1 MHVKHPEL
9 VLAGAVLVSLPMAKG
24 LLSGNISP
32 TAGAVRFLIALIV
45 CWILGSVLSWV
56 VTNYNEQSRRRTIM
70 RAIEE
75 AQRAE
80 RAALAE
86 SSESDRA
93 A

>member
-32 TAGAVRFLIALIV
+32 TDAAVRFLVALIV

-56 VTNYNEQSRRRTIM
+56 VSNCNEQSRRKTII

-80 RAALAE
+80 RDALAAT
-86 SSESDRA
+86 SEPDQA

>member
-1 MHVKHPEL
+1 VHVKHPEL
-9 VLAGAVLVSLPMAKG
+9 VLAGAVVVSLPMAKG

-32 TAGAVRFLIALIV
+32 TAGAVRFLVALIV

-56 VTNYNEQSRRRTIM
+56 VSNYTEQSRRRTII

-80 RAALAE
+80 RDAPAEPAEPDPAA
-86 SSESDRA
+86 
-93 A
+93 